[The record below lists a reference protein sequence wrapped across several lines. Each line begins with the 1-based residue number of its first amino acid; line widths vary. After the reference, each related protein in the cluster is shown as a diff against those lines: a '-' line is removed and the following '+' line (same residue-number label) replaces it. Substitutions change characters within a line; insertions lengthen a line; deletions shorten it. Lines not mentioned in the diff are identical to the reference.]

1 VLSRKDIVAL
11 RHAADVADAQR
22 ELMRARKPELSAL
35 TRSRSLAGPVVIAV
49 AVAATLV
56 GLTVDALLPDT
67 DRETTRVSELP
78 SWSSTAGG

>member
-1 VLSRKDIVAL
+1 
-11 RHAADVADAQR
+11 
-22 ELMRARKPELSAL
+22 
-35 TRSRSLAGPVVIAV
+35 VIAV